1 MLITANDSALPLVAL
16 TMGVHVI
23 VSKIIGEHTCEGK
36 SKDKSIGVAD

>member
-23 VSKIIGEHTCEGK
+23 PFHVI
-36 SKDKSIGVAD
+36 